1 MSHTANE
8 PLLSIRD
15 VSVHFEKKR
24 LFGLAGSETVHA
36 VDDVSLDIYENDV
49 VALVGES
56 GCGKTTLGKTAIGIQ
71 RPTGG
76 EVRYRGQDLWEAKD
90 SDGLLGHRGD
100 QTYSWAEI
108 RRSLQMIHQ
117 DPGSSLNSNYTI
129 ESTLSAPLE
138 KWQPDMS
145 EADRRVRI
153 YGLLE
158 YVGMTPAEEYAG
170 RYPHQLSGGEQQR
183 VALVR
188 ALLMNPDLILADEA
202 ISALDV
208 SLRAEMMDLMLE
220 LQEQF
225 NTSYLFISHNLANAK
240 HLTQRAGGRIGIMYL
255 GELVEIG
262 TPEQIIHD
270 PQHPYTKVL
279 LWATSDLRNRSDGV
293 STPPVRSL
301 DIPEP
306 TDPPSGC
313 RFHTRCLEAREACT
327 RECPSLEDHDGDGRR
342 TACFRAEPDHEY
354 WESEPLGGEGTREE
368 GGSDDASRRETA
380 GSD

>member
-1 MSHTANE
+1 MSDADDE
-8 PLLSIRD
+8 PLLSLRN
-15 VSVHFEKKR
+15 VSVHFEDEQ

-36 VDDVSLDIYENDV
+36 VDDVSLDVHENDV

-56 GCGKTTLGKTAIGIQ
+56 GCGKTTLGKTAIGVQ
-71 RPTGG
+71 RPTDGD
-76 EVRYRGQDLWEAKD
+76 VRYRGQDIWEAKD
-90 SDGLLGHRGD
+90 AKGFLGGGD
-100 QTYSWAEI
+100 VTHSWEKI

-117 DPGSSLNSNYTI
+117 DPGSSLNSNFTI
-129 ESTLSAPLE
+129 ESILSAPLK
-138 KWQPDMS
+138 KWEPEMS

-158 YVGMTPAEEYAG
+158 YVGMTPAEDYAS

-183 VALVR
+183 VALIR
-188 ALLMNPDLILADEA
+188 ALLMNSDLILADEA

-220 LQEQF
+220 LQEEF
-225 NTSYLFISHNLANAK
+225 DTSYLFISHNLANAK

-255 GELVEIG
+255 GELVEVG

-279 LWATSDLRNRSDGV
+279 LWATSDLQNRSKGV

-313 RFHTRCLEAREACT
+313 RFHTRCLDAREVCT

-342 TACFRAEPDHEY
+342 TACFRADPDHEY
-354 WESEPLGGEGTREE
+354 WESEPLDGAETEENAAGDRGERGAA
-368 GGSDDASRRETA
+368 GDD
-380 GSD
+380 